1 MKTTILRELI
11 RESIQGYIREID
23 MVSEVAAIESK
34 IAEAK
39 NAIEERN
46 NKLSKADELNESGLI
61 DEKIVKKLQ
70 KEVALLEKYA
80 AKQEALL
87 EKKKAKMKG
96 KSKEVDDDMI
106 TEEPMEEIDGLE
118 EAMMETGGEFSD
130 KVGETLEQMLNNM
143 NVSPEFKQKAYQTL
157 QDEEFTLEGDYSD
170 SSKPDNGATAAAEY
184 ILSKVENEEADVDQ
198 LNESFIRMQK
208 LAGSKLK
215 ARYITNYEDFDD
227 ADFEFYDDQGNTLS
241 GYGELDDEWF
251 TFETTGVHPPE
262 MVNKLKSIFG
272 KDVRVI
278 GPGTGASTGEEG
290 VYTISIETKAPN
302 FLSKIEFEGG
312 KSRYDEGKTLNES
325 FLRMQK
331 LAGVI
336 TEAQYNQKKNSLNKA
351 PKTRIK
357 LNENQGM
364 VDYKD
369 AKYYNEEGDYD
380 DLQAY
385 RDSPNEYPYD
395 KVLSIFKD
403 YEDERVVND
412 FKNTFKG
419 KKFITRKEYGQ
430 FAEKYVDDA
439 SDGILIRAN
448 WISEDYPDIFDV
460 MGLS

>member
-1 MKTTILRELI
+1 MKTTTLRELI

-39 NAIEERN
+39 KAMDERQA
-46 NKLSKADELNESGLI
+46 KLDEAEKLNESGLI
-61 DEKIVKKLQ
+61 DEKKVKQLQ

-80 AKQEALL
+80 SKQEALL

-96 KSKEVDDDMI
+96 KNKEVDDDMI

-118 EAMMETGGEFSD
+118 EAMMET
-130 KVGETLEQMLNNM
+130 
-143 NVSPEFKQKAYQTL
+143 
-157 QDEEFTLEGDYSD
+157 
-170 SSKPDNGATAAAEY
+170 
-184 ILSKVENEEADVDQ
+184 
-198 LNESFIRMQK
+198 
-208 LAGSKLK
+208 GSKLK

-278 GPGTGASTGEEG
+278 GPSTGASTGEEG

-331 LAGVI
+331 LAGLI
-336 TEAQYNQKKNSLNKA
+336 TETQYYQKKK
-351 PKTRIK
+351 IC
-357 LNENQGM
+357 
-364 VDYKD
+364 
-369 AKYYNEEGDYD
+369 
-380 DLQAY
+380 
-385 RDSPNEYPYD
+385 
-395 KVLSIFKD
+395 
-403 YEDERVVND
+403 
-412 FKNTFKG
+412 
-419 KKFITRKEYGQ
+419 
-430 FAEKYVDDA
+430 
-439 SDGILIRAN
+439 
-448 WISEDYPDIFDV
+448 
-460 MGLS
+460 

>member
-1 MKTTILRELI
+1 MKTTTLRELI

-39 NAIEERN
+39 KAMDERQA
-46 NKLSKADELNESGLI
+46 KLDEAEKLNESGLI
-61 DEKIVKKLQ
+61 DEKKVKQLQ

-80 AKQEALL
+80 SKQEALL

-96 KSKEVDDDMI
+96 KNKEVDDDMI
-106 TEEPMEEIDGLE
+106 TEEPMEMDEVDGLE
-118 EAMMETGGEFSD
+118 EM
-130 KVGETLEQMLNNM
+130 
-143 NVSPEFKQKAYQTL
+143 
-157 QDEEFTLEGDYSD
+157 DYKDD
-170 SSKPDNGATAAAEY
+170 SM
-184 ILSKVENEEADVDQ
+184 EEAKEEMEEEY
-198 LNESFIRMQK
+198 LNESFI
-208 LAGSKLK
+208 
-215 ARYITNYEDFDD
+215 
-227 ADFEFYDDQGNTLS
+227 
-241 GYGELDDEWF
+241 
-251 TFETTGVHPPE
+251 
-262 MVNKLKSIFG
+262 
-272 KDVRVI
+272 
-278 GPGTGASTGEEG
+278 
-290 VYTISIETKAPN
+290 
-302 FLSKIEFEGG
+302 
-312 KSRYDEGKTLNES
+312 
-325 FLRMQK
+325 RMQK

-460 MGLS
+460 MGL

>member
-184 ILSKVENEEADVDQ
+184 ILSKVENEEANVDQ
-198 LNESFIRMQK
+198 LNESFI
-208 LAGSKLK
+208 
-215 ARYITNYEDFDD
+215 
-227 ADFEFYDDQGNTLS
+227 
-241 GYGELDDEWF
+241 
-251 TFETTGVHPPE
+251 
-262 MVNKLKSIFG
+262 
-272 KDVRVI
+272 
-278 GPGTGASTGEEG
+278 
-290 VYTISIETKAPN
+290 
-302 FLSKIEFEGG
+302 
-312 KSRYDEGKTLNES
+312 
-325 FLRMQK
+325 RMQK